1 MADAFYQFDKDGTG
15 KINKA
20 ELKEMLEFQMGVA
33 LDDDSVLDILHG
45 IDQNNDGC
53 IDFAEFQLLVGA

>member
-1 MADAFYQFDKDGTG
+1 MTDAFYQFDKDGTG

-33 LDDDSVLDILHG
+33 LDDVRCCCS
-45 IDQNNDGC
+45 
-53 IDFAEFQLLVGA
+53 ARSLLAGLSMQGRRYIC

>member
-33 LDDDSVLDILHG
+33 LDDVRS
-45 IDQNNDGC
+45 
-53 IDFAEFQLLVGA
+53 EPLLVLAQRDEAQR